1 MALRVQVCRV
11 GDVAPGESRGFT
23 VPGVA
28 LPIMVTNLDG
38 TYIATA
44 SMCPHEDVSLI
55 GCKRRGPVVICRG
68 HGYRFDLRTGA
79 CSHDPRLVLKR
90 YRVTIEGDA
99 VYAELV

>member
-11 GDVAPGESRGFT
+11 DEVPPGESRGFQ
-23 VPGVA
+23 VAGVA

-44 SMCPHEDVSLI
+44 SMCPHEDVSLL
-55 GCKRRGPVVICRG
+55 GCKRRGAIVICRG

-79 CSHDPRLVLKR
+79 CSHDPRLTLRR
-90 YRVTIEGDA
+90 YRVTVADGA
-99 VYAELV
+99 VYVDLV

>member
-44 SMCPHEDVSLI
+44 SMCPHEDV
-55 GCKRRGPVVICRG
+55 
-68 HGYRFDLRTGA
+68 
-79 CSHDPRLVLKR
+79 
-90 YRVTIEGDA
+90 
-99 VYAELV
+99 